1 MANEKVAAQEV
12 LLDVSV
18 AEASRL
24 YKFYLNQES
33 KILGTAAVF
42 VFLLVWELMGGALS
56 VYNPIPFLRTNPM
69 FMSAPSLI
77 FKAAVACFRRE
88 TSIMISKSAASSFLG
103 ICPRGRSRY
112 SIWHLDRLV
121 QADELHI

>member
-56 VYNPIPFLRTNPM
+56 VYNPIPFLRINPM
-69 FMSAPSLI
+69 FMAP
-77 FKAAVACFRRE
+77 
-88 TSIMISKSAASSFLG
+88 
-103 ICPRGRSRY
+103 
-112 SIWHLDRLV
+112 HL
-121 QADELHI
+121 